1 MNITQDSKALALHRF
16 AEAHPQLREEI
27 AQLDAEEQAQ
37 QIEWA
42 FEDAAADQGLEP
54 WELTLQLIAE
64 SPEHLQA
71 LRLSV
76 HREVADALGVD
87 WESYCEAN
95 DLDPTA
101 P

>member
-1 MNITQDSKALALHRF
+1 MIVTQDSTALALRRF
-16 AEAHPQLREEI
+16 ADAHPDLREEI

-42 FEDAAADQGLEP
+42 FEDAAADQGLAP

-71 LRLSV
+71 MRLSV
-76 HREVADALGVD
+76 HREVAEALGVD
-87 WESYCEAN
+87 WGAYCEAN
-95 DLDPTA
+95 ELDPAA

>member
-1 MNITQDSKALALHRF
+1 MDITQDTKALALRRF

-27 AQLDAEEQAQ
+27 AQLDAQEQAQ

-42 FEDAAADQGLEP
+42 FEDAAAEQGLEP

-64 SPEHLQA
+64 SPEQLQA

-76 HREVADALGVD
+76 HREVAEALGVD
-87 WESYCEAN
+87 WEAYCEAN
-95 DLDPTA
+95 DLDSVA

>member
-1 MNITQDSKALALHRF
+1 MNITQDSKTLALHRF
-16 AEAHPQLREEI
+16 AQAHPQLREEI
-27 AQLDAEEQAQ
+27 AQLEAEEQAQ

-42 FEDAAADQGLEP
+42 FEDAAAEQGLEP

-64 SPEHLQA
+64 SPEQLQA

-76 HREVADALGVD
+76 HREVAEALGVD
-87 WESYCEAN
+87 WADYCQAN
-95 DLDPTA
+95 DLDPVA